1 MKKYGGSL
9 ILLAACC
16 ALCLPPSALAEGE
29 LAKAMEAAALGS
41 EARGFDI
48 AMAGLKESPGDKRL
62 FLLAVELLPENST
75 ARAKRL
81 AEAAGAMLARGGN
94 DYAGHLGACKSLRVL
109 SAHPEALSNCKKA
122 LETDPTAYPVYRE
135 LGLTYAAAGNPR
147 KAAEMLEQ
155 GVEISSASCQAH
167 YHLARALEKRGDAER
182 AAVSYRRGLAIAGLD
197 RSPEAGYYKALIT
210 TGLKRTELK
219 EKKRKTAPRPPAA
232 PPDNSKLAADCM
244 AKFREEFLKDNLG
257 TALAQSDSCLKL
269 APSDPEL
276 ARERAPLMVRLGKYD
291 EGVREY
297 ERAAGLYGPRNPSAS
312 LCRIKA
318 AETWQKLGKPLKALD
333 QYRLALKD
341 SPRDMNAL
349 EGMAAALE
357 ASSDPEGA
365 IKTYDAILELEP
377 GNKKA
382 RARRETLKTANL
394 SEAQILDEMK
404 LRKAV
409 DEKTAALK
417 PEDIKLFK
425 AIKAAEL
432 AGAANYL
439 KLKARSSA
447 GLTMIHKT
455 PEGARVLLT
464 GAGYKAYVYHA
475 SREAV
480 KFFEGEGVGM
490 RELFKLRTTAGEPVF
505 DPAGRL
511 TPEGVELW
519 RGSVPGTKT
528 WLLTYEPVPES
539 PQAVQANKDV
549 VEAEKNGYREISEP
563 EYLWLLRATDC
574 PEDVMVKNPVY
585 MRVIN
590 DGAKVRYMLCYISK
604 SSCMNP
610 LNETLPNYI
619 EAYRAGNDYIS
630 DAKTSTAFF
639 GSGGVKKHR
648 YCENGKVFGVD
659 MPEPPLPQPR

>member
-1 MKKYGGSL
+1 
-9 ILLAACC
+9 
-16 ALCLPPSALAEGE
+16 
-29 LAKAMEAAALGS
+29 
-41 EARGFDI
+41 
-48 AMAGLKESPGDKRL
+48 
-62 FLLAVELLPENST
+62 
-75 ARAKRL
+75 
-81 AEAAGAMLARGGN
+81 MLARGGN
-94 DYAGHLGACKSLRVL
+94 DYAWHLGACKALRVL
-109 SAHPEALSNCKKA
+109 SAHPEALSNCRKA

-167 YHLARALEKRGDAER
+167 YHLARALEKRGDSAR
-182 AAVSYRRGLAIAGLD
+182 AAASYRRGLALAELD
-197 RSPEAGYYKALIT
+197 KSPEAGYYKALNT
-210 TGLKRTELK
+210 AGLKRAELS
-219 EKKRKTAPRPPAA
+219 KKRMKKAA
-232 PPDNSKLAADCM
+232 PKAPKASKAPKPEAPDQRSRSAECV
-244 AKFREEFLKDNLG
+244 AKFREELLKDNPAA
-257 TALAQSDSCLKL
+257 ALAQSDSCLKL

-276 ARERAPLMVRLGKYD
+276 ARERAPVMVRLWKYD
-291 EGVREY
+291 EGVMEY
-297 ERAAGLYGPRNPSAS
+297 ERAAALYGPQNPSAS

-318 AETWQKLGKPLKALD
+318 GETWRKLGKPEKAAA
-333 QYRLALKD
+333 QFRLALTD
-341 SPRDMNAL
+341 APQDMNAL
-349 EGMAAALE
+349 EGLAAALE
-357 ASSDPEGA
+357 AGSEPAGA
-365 IKTYDAILELEP
+365 IEIYDAILKLEP
-377 GNKKA
+377 GNKNA
-382 RARRETLKTANL
+382 RARREELKTSAL
-394 SEAQILDEMK
+394 SAAQMLDEMK

-409 DEKTAALK
+409 DKKIASLS
-417 PEDIKLFK
+417 PEEVKLFK

-439 KLKARSSA
+439 KGKTRSVS
-447 GLTMIHKT
+447 GLTMHHQT
-455 PEGARVLLT
+455 PEGTRVLLT
-464 GAGYKAYVYHA
+464 GAGYKAYIYHA

-511 TPEGVELW
+511 TPEGADLW
-519 RGSVPGTKT
+519 RNSAPGNKT
-528 WLLTYEPVPES
+528 WLLTYEAVAES

-549 VEAEKNGYREISEP
+549 IEAEKNGYREIYEP

-585 MRVIN
+585 LRIIN

-610 LNETLPNYI
+610 LNESLPSYI
-619 EAYRAGNDYIS
+619 EAYRAGNDHIS

-648 YCENGKVFGVD
+648 YCENGKVMGID
-659 MPEPPLPQPR
+659 MPEPPLPQAP